1 MAESQQP
8 SNGPMAPSN
17 PPPTASTEATSTSN
31 SQPASDA
38 PANGDRSDR
47 NDRKKNWDDRRG
59 QRGRD
64 RGRGGRGRGGR
75 GGRDGA
81 RGDNASGSKRR
92 PDNYAK
98 RRFDPAITTGED
110 GEPKQTNMSI
120 PFSAEEI
127 AAEDRRPKRKV
138 AVLIGYAG
146 TGYKGM
152 QMNHHEKTIEGD
164 LFAAFVAAGAIA
176 KRNADDPKKS
186 SFIRCA
192 RTDKGV
198 HAAGNVISLKLTI
211 EDPNIV
217 TKINEKLPEQIRIW
231 GIQRTNNQFN
241 CYQAC
246 DSRWYEYLL
255 PSYSLLPPHP
265 QSYLGKKIVSSA
277 NEKGVSEERFKPWED
292 IKEFWDDVEKND
304 IQPIL
309 AKLDDKTREEVIR
322 SMHSYTGEAEPED
335 EGKDPLPTKRKA
347 EEEAGP
353 DVSSKKTKAE
363 ETNVDE
369 SVEKLN
375 ADSTTAALAE
385 AEVKEQDAAETKQ
398 EDSTAVPDQMDL
410 DEKPTDAPT
419 ENADGTATAKPKYQ
433 PTAAEIALREIKTAY
448 VAAKRRYRVTPA
460 RIQQL
465 QAALDQYQ
473 GTNNFHNYTIKKP
486 FKDPSAK
493 RHIRSFEVNPNPIQI
508 RDTEWLS
515 LKVHGQS
522 FMMHQIRKM
531 VAMAVLCVR
540 CAVPTSIMRESY
552 GPTRISIPKA
562 PGLGLLLERPVFES
576 YSKKAEGTYDRE
588 PLNFTKFEK
597 EIGEFKQTQIYNR
610 IYETEEKENSF
621 HIFFHQ
627 LDNFETDSFLWV
639 TAHGIEA
646 AFEPKERYDPKLAR
660 AMPKALQEAE
670 EGDEDPEN
678 GEG

>member
-1 MAESQQP
+1 MLKPTVTGPAGLIASGKTGEAREAGERVGAGEEEGKAGEAAGMVP
-8 SNGPMAPSN
+8 SIAIATAQGQSASSPPSSPPAFPTLASPHLCDLPDQGSRTTDTSLRGENKPNG
-17 PPPTASTEATSTSN
+17 
-31 SQPASDA
+31 
-38 PANGDRSDR
+38 
-47 NDRKKNWDDRRG
+47 RRG
-59 QRGRD
+59 GQEV
-64 RGRGGRGRGGR
+64 
-75 GGRDGA
+75 
-81 RGDNASGSKRR
+81 K
-92 PDNYAK
+92 PQ
-98 RRFDPAITTGED
+98 RRFDPALTTGDD

-211 EDPNIV
+211 EDPDIV
-217 TKINEKLPEQIRIW
+217 SKINEKLPEQIRIW
-231 GIQRTNNQFN
+231 GIQRTNNAFN

-265 QSYLGKKIVSSA
+265 QSYLGKKIISA
-277 NEKGVSEERFKPWED
+277 ASEKGVSEERFKPWDD
-292 IKEFWDDVEKND
+292 IKDFWEDVEKND

-309 AKLDDKTREEVIR
+309 AKLDEKTREEVIR
-322 SMHSYTGEAEPED
+322 SMHLSTEEAQPED
-335 EGKDPLPTKRKA
+335 EDKEPSSNKRKA

-353 DVSSKKTKAE
+353 DATPKKAKTEQDNVEESAE
-363 ETNVDE
+363 QAEGQN
-369 SVEKLN
+369 
-375 ADSTTAALAE
+375 TTAAP
-385 AEVKEQDAAETKQ
+385 DAQVGEGQAGETKQ
-398 EDSTAVPDQMDL
+398 EEDPAAVTDPMDV
-410 DEKPTDAPT
+410 DENPNDAST
-419 ENADGTATAKPKYQ
+419 ENADGTPAAKPKYQ
-433 PTAAEIALREIKTAY
+433 PTPAELALREIKTAY

-465 QAALDQYQ
+465 QAALDQYR

-508 RDTEWLS
+508 GDTEWLS

-540 CAVPTSIMRESY
+540 CAVPVSIIKDSY
-552 GPTRISIPKA
+552 GPTRISVPKA

-576 YSKKAEGTYDRE
+576 YSRKAEGSYDRE
-588 PLNFTKFEK
+588 PLNFTKFDQ
-597 EIGEFKQTQIYNR
+597 EINEFKQKQIYNR
-610 IYETEEKENSF
+610 IYDTEEKENS
-621 HIFFHQ
+621 
-627 LDNFETDSFLWV
+627 
-639 TAHGIEA
+639 
-646 AFEPKERYDPKLAR
+646 
-660 AMPKALQEAE
+660 
-670 EGDEDPEN
+670 
-678 GEG
+678 

>member
-1 MAESQQP
+1 MRQPTVTVPIATRIGTTGASRRTGEGVAAVGEDVAGEEVAVVPMVAIAMAQGQSASCSP
-8 SNGPMAPSN
+8 SPLLSSPSLTCRRIFAL
-17 PPPTASTEATSTSN
+17 PQAADPIPRGEHALK
-31 SQPASDA
+31 
-38 PANGDRSDR
+38 SDR
-47 NDRKKNWDDRRG
+47 PEKT
-59 QRGRD
+59 QRQ
-64 RGRGGRGRGGR
+64 
-75 GGRDGA
+75 
-81 RGDNASGSKRR
+81 
-92 PDNYAK
+92 
-98 RRFDPAITTGED
+98 RRFASNLTTGED
-110 GEPKQTNMSI
+110 GEPIQTNMSI

-211 EDPNIV
+211 EDPDIV
-217 TKINEKLPEQIRIW
+217 AKINEKLPEQIRIW
-231 GIQRTNNQFN
+231 GIQRTNNAFN

-265 QSYLGKKIVSSA
+265 ESYLGKKIISA
-277 NEKGVSEERFKPWED
+277 ASEKGVAEEHFKPWDD
-292 IKEFWDDVEKND
+292 IKEFWADVEKND

-322 SMHSYTGEAEPED
+322 TMHNATEEPQPEAEDKEASS
-335 EGKDPLPTKRKA
+335 TKRKA
-347 EEEAGP
+347 DDEAESDAP
-353 DVSSKKTKAE
+353 AKKTKTEQDKSGQE
-363 ETNVDE
+363 EN
-369 SVEKLN
+369 N
-375 ADSTTAALAE
+375 TTALGNSE
-385 AEVKEQDAAETKQ
+385 AVDGQAPETKQ
-398 EDSTAVPDQMDL
+398 EDQPTADPDQMDV
-410 DEKPTDAPT
+410 DSKPTDAST
-419 ENADGTATAKPKYQ
+419 EKADSTPTAKPKYQ
-433 PTAAEIALREIKTAY
+433 PTPVEIALREIKTAY

-465 QAALDQYQ
+465 QAALDQYR

-508 RDTEWLS
+508 GDTEWLS

-540 CAVPTSIMRESY
+540 CATPISTIKEAY

-576 YSKKAEGTYDRE
+576 YSKKAESAFDRE

-597 EIGEFKQTQIYNR
+597 EIDEFKQKQIYNR
-610 IYETEEKENSF
+610 IYDTEEKENS
-621 HIFFHQ
+621 
-627 LDNFETDSFLWV
+627 
-639 TAHGIEA
+639 
-646 AFEPKERYDPKLAR
+646 
-660 AMPKALQEAE
+660 
-670 EGDEDPEN
+670 
-678 GEG
+678 

>member
-1 MAESQQP
+1 MSSRAKPLRLVRTLLQRQP
-8 SNGPMAPSN
+8 MV
-17 PPPTASTEATSTSN
+17 TAQTSTIARRIGTTGATRRAGEGAVGAEEAGEDEAGGRAVVVPIIAAAMAQGRSAFCPPRPVL
-31 SQPASDA
+31 SLPPLISRHTRDVPTEDPQPADPTPRGEHA
-38 PANGDRSDR
+38 LKSDR
-47 NDRKKNWDDRRG
+47 G
-59 QRGRD
+59 E
-64 RGRGGRGRGGR
+64 
-75 GGRDGA
+75 A
-81 RGDNASGSKRR
+81 KRQ
-92 PDNYAK
+92 
-98 RRFDPAITTGED
+98 RRFDPALTTGAD

-211 EDPNIV
+211 EDPDIV
-217 TKINEKLPEQIRIW
+217 AKINEKLPEQIRIW
-231 GIQRTNNQFN
+231 GIQRTNNAFN

-265 QSYLGKKIVSSA
+265 QSYLGKKITYAA
-277 NEKGVSEERFKPWED
+277 NEKGVSEDHFKAWDDIKDFWED
-292 IKEFWDDVEKND
+292 VERNE

-309 AKLDDKTREEVIR
+309 AKLDEKTREEVIR
-322 SMHSYTGEAEPED
+322 SIHADDHPNVSHEAQPGEED
-335 EGKDPLPTKRKA
+335 KDLSSTKRKA
-347 EEEAGP
+347 EEEEASNVP
-353 DVSSKKTKAE
+353 SKKTKTGEDSTTATPGAAE
-363 ETNVDE
+363 PDAKQAEGAATDPDQIDIDGNPTDATTE
-369 SVEKLN
+369 N
-375 ADSTTAALAE
+375 ADST
-385 AEVKEQDAAETKQ
+385 
-398 EDSTAVPDQMDL
+398 P
-410 DEKPTDAPT
+410 
-419 ENADGTATAKPKYQ
+419 TAKPKYQ
-433 PTAAEIALREIKTAY
+433 PTPAEIALREIKTAY
-448 VAAKRRYRVTPA
+448 VAAKRKYRITPA

-465 QAALDQYQ
+465 QAALDQYK

-493 RHIRSFEVNPNPIQI
+493 RHIRSFDVNPSPIQI
-508 RDTEWLS
+508 GDTEWLS

-540 CAVPTSIMRESY
+540 CASPVSIIKESY

-562 PGLGLLLERPVFES
+562 PGLGLLLERPVFET
-576 YSKKAEGTYDRE
+576 YSKKAESAFDRE

-597 EIGEFKQTQIYNR
+597 EINEFKQKEIYNR
-610 IYETEEKENSF
+610 IYDTEEKENS
-621 HIFFHQ
+621 
-627 LDNFETDSFLWV
+627 
-639 TAHGIEA
+639 
-646 AFEPKERYDPKLAR
+646 
-660 AMPKALQEAE
+660 
-670 EGDEDPEN
+670 
-678 GEG
+678 

>member
-1 MAESQQP
+1 MRHRAFTTQRTWQNLKSLAMPRWRLRILPLLQKREPHQILADKSHPTHQPTVMGPTSLIATGIGRTGAAREAGEMVVEDEEGEEAAVVPGIAIAMAQGQSASSHP
-8 SNGPMAPSN
+8 SPLLSFPPMASSHHCGLPMEDN
-17 PPPTASTEATSTSN
+17 WATDPN
-31 SQPASDA
+31 LRGERP
-38 PANGDRSDR
+38 
-47 NDRKKNWDDRRG
+47 KNIRRADKEVKP
-59 QRGRD
+59 Q
-64 RGRGGRGRGGR
+64 
-75 GGRDGA
+75 
-81 RGDNASGSKRR
+81 
-92 PDNYAK
+92 
-98 RRFDPAITTGED
+98 RRFDPALTTGDD
-110 GEPKQTNMSI
+110 GAPKQTNMSI

-211 EDPNIV
+211 EDPDIV
-217 TKINEKLPEQIRIW
+217 TKINEKLPDQIRIW
-231 GIQRTNNQFN
+231 GIQRTNNAFN

-265 QSYLGKKIVSSA
+265 QSYLGKKIISA
-277 NEKGVSEERFKPWED
+277 ADEKGVSEERFKPWD
-292 IKEFWDDVEKND
+292 DVKDFWDEVEKND

-309 AKLDDKTREEVIR
+309 ARLDDKTREEVIR
-322 SMHSYTGEAEPED
+322 SMHSDDARLED
-335 EGKDPLPTKRKA
+335 EDNEPSSTKRKA
-347 EEEAGP
+347 DEEAGP
-353 DVSSKKTKAE
+353 DVPSKKAKTEQDSLEGTAEQLEGQNTTVASGEGQVEEGQAE
-363 ETNVDE
+363 E
-369 SVEKLN
+369 
-375 ADSTTAALAE
+375 A
-385 AEVKEQDAAETKQ
+385 KQ
-398 EDSTAVPDQMDL
+398 EGSFAVEADQMDV

-419 ENADGTATAKPKYQ
+419 DNTDGTPVVKPKYQ
-433 PTAAEIALREIKTAY
+433 PTPAQLALRAIKTAL

-465 QAALDQYQ
+465 QAALDQYR

-508 RDTEWLS
+508 GDTEWLS

-540 CAVPTSIMRESY
+540 CAVPVSIIKDSY

-576 YSKKAEGTYDRE
+576 YSKKAEGSFDKE

-597 EIGEFKQTQIYNR
+597 EIDEFKQKQIYNR
-610 IYETEEKENSF
+610 IYDTEEKENS
-621 HIFFHQ
+621 
-627 LDNFETDSFLWV
+627 
-639 TAHGIEA
+639 
-646 AFEPKERYDPKLAR
+646 
-660 AMPKALQEAE
+660 
-670 EGDEDPEN
+670 
-678 GEG
+678 

>member
-1 MAESQQP
+1 MHQPTVTAPTGLIARRIGTTGAARGAGERVEGAEGVGEAAVVPTIAIAMAPGQSASSLPSFLLPFAPQP
-8 SNGPMAPSN
+8 SLRPCDMSTEWPPMADSN
-17 PPPTASTEATSTSN
+17 LRGEHTRNSN
-31 SQPASDA
+31 
-38 PANGDRSDR
+38 
-47 NDRKKNWDDRRG
+47 
-59 QRGRD
+59 
-64 RGRGGRGRGGR
+64 
-75 GGRDGA
+75 
-81 RGDNASGSKRR
+81 RR
-92 PDNYAK
+92 PLQDAK
-98 RRFDPAITTGED
+98 PQRRFDPALTTGED

-211 EDPNIV
+211 EDPDIV
-217 TKINEKLPEQIRIW
+217 SKINEKLPEQIRIW
-231 GIQRTNNQFN
+231 GIQRTNNAFN

-265 QSYLGKKIVSSA
+265 QSYLGKKVISA
-277 NEKGVSEERFKPWED
+277 ASEKGVSEERFKPWDD
-292 IKEFWDDVEKND
+292 IKDFWEDVEKND

-309 AKLDDKTREEVIR
+309 AKLDDQTREEVIR
-322 SMHSYTGEAEPED
+322 SMHVSTSPEQPED
-335 EGKDPLPTKRKA
+335 GDKDQSSTKRKA

-353 DVSSKKTKAE
+353 DGPSKKAKSEQGNAGGSAE
-363 ETNVDE
+363 NL
-369 SVEKLN
+369 EK
-375 ADSTTAALAE
+375 DTANDASGE
-385 AEVKEQDAAETKQ
+385 AGVTEGQAAETKQ
-398 EDSTAVPDQMDL
+398 DEDPAAKADQMDI
-410 DEKPTDAPT
+410 DEKPTDAPA
-419 ENADGTATAKPKYQ
+419 ENADGADGTPDAKPKYQ
-433 PTAAEIALREIKTAY
+433 PTPAELALREIKTAY

-465 QAALDQYQ
+465 QAALDQYR

-508 RDTEWLS
+508 GDTEWLS

-540 CAVPTSIMRESY
+540 CAAPVSIIKESY

-576 YSKKAEGTYDRE
+576 YSRKAEGAYDRE
-588 PLNFTKFEK
+588 PLTFDKYEK
-597 EIGEFKQTQIYNR
+597 EINEFKQKQIYNR
-610 IYETEEKENSF
+610 IYDTEEKENS
-621 HIFFHQ
+621 
-627 LDNFETDSFLWV
+627 
-639 TAHGIEA
+639 
-646 AFEPKERYDPKLAR
+646 
-660 AMPKALQEAE
+660 
-670 EGDEDPEN
+670 
-678 GEG
+678 

>member
-1 MAESQQP
+1 MAVAVEEEGEAGEEAVVVPTIAIAMAQGQSASSP
-8 SNGPMAPSN
+8 SSSSLPSLPLSASRHPCDLPIEISWATDPNLRGENAPRSN
-17 PPPTASTEATSTSN
+17 
-31 SQPASDA
+31 
-38 PANGDRSDR
+38 
-47 NDRKKNWDDRRG
+47 
-59 QRGRD
+59 
-64 RGRGGRGRGGR
+64 
-75 GGRDGA
+75 
-81 RGDNASGSKRR
+81 RR
-92 PDNYAK
+92 PAQEAK
-98 RRFDPAITTGED
+98 PQRRFDPALTTGED
-110 GEPKQTNMSI
+110 GAPKQTNMSI

-211 EDPNIV
+211 EDPDIV
-217 TKINEKLPEQIRIW
+217 SKINEKLPDQIRIW
-231 GIQRTNNQFN
+231 GIQRTNNAFN

-265 QSYLGKKIVSSA
+265 QSYLGKKIINSA
-277 NEKGVSEERFKPWED
+277 SEKGVSEERFKPWDD
-292 IKEFWDDVEKND
+292 IKEFWDDVEKNH

-309 AKLDDKTREEVIR
+309 AKLDENTREEVIR
-322 SMHSYTGEAEPED
+322 SMHLSTDEAQPEEED
-335 EGKDPLPTKRKA
+335 KEQSSTKRKA
-347 EEEAGP
+347 EEDAAP
-353 DVSSKKTKAE
+353 DAPSKKTKTEQDHAAGSAEQLVGEAATVVTGEAEVTEEQAE
-363 ETNVDE
+363 ETKKEEDPAAT
-369 SVEKLN
+369 
-375 ADSTTAALAE
+375 AD
-385 AEVKEQDAAETKQ
+385 
-398 EDSTAVPDQMDL
+398 PMDV
-410 DEKPTDAPT
+410 DEKPTDASA
-419 ENADGTATAKPKYQ
+419 ENADGTPVAKPKYQ
-433 PTAAEIALREIKTAY
+433 PTPAELALREIKTAY
-448 VAAKRRYRVTPA
+448 VAAKRRYRVTPG

-465 QAALDQYQ
+465 QAALDQYR

-508 RDTEWLS
+508 GDTEWLS

-540 CAVPTSIMRESY
+540 CAVPVSIIKESY

-576 YSKKAEGTYDRE
+576 YSKKAEGSYDRE
-588 PLNFTKFEK
+588 PLNFTKFDK
-597 EIGEFKQTQIYNR
+597 EINEFKQKQIYNR
-610 IYETEEKENSF
+610 IYDTEEKENS
-621 HIFFHQ
+621 
-627 LDNFETDSFLWV
+627 
-639 TAHGIEA
+639 
-646 AFEPKERYDPKLAR
+646 
-660 AMPKALQEAE
+660 
-670 EGDEDPEN
+670 
-678 GEG
+678 

>member
-1 MAESQQP
+1 MAVGEDEAGEGAAVVPMIAIAAQGQSASSPPSPLVSFPPLVPQHSCDLPAEGSQATDPQP
-8 SNGPMAPSN
+8 RGEHALKNHRN
-17 PPPTASTEATSTSN
+17 PE
-31 SQPASDA
+31 
-38 PANGDRSDR
+38 
-47 NDRKKNWDDRRG
+47 
-59 QRGRD
+59 
-64 RGRGGRGRGGR
+64 
-75 GGRDGA
+75 
-81 RGDNASGSKRR
+81 KRQ
-92 PDNYAK
+92 
-98 RRFDPAITTGED
+98 RRFDPALTTGDD
-110 GEPKQTNMSI
+110 GQPKQTNMSI

-127 AAEDRRPKRKV
+127 AAEDRLPKRKV

-211 EDPNIV
+211 EDPDIV
-217 TKINEKLPEQIRIW
+217 AKINEKLPEQIRIW
-231 GIQRTNNQFN
+231 GIQRTNNAFN

-265 QSYLGKKIVSSA
+265 ESYLGKKIISA
-277 NEKGVSEERFKPWED
+277 ASEKGVSEEHFKPWDD
-292 IKEFWDDVEKND
+292 IKDFWEDVEKNH

-322 SMHSYTGEAEPED
+322 SIHTSTEEAQPEEED
-335 EGKDPLPTKRKA
+335 KDPSSTKRKA
-347 EEEAGP
+347 EEEAGA
-353 DVSSKKTKAE
+353 DVPAKKTKAE
-363 ETNVDE
+363 QNKSDE
-369 SVEKLN
+369 INGQLEGEN
-375 ADSTTAALAE
+375 TTAASGE
-385 AEVKEQDAAETKQ
+385 AEVAERQAAEAKQ
-398 EDSTAVPDQMDL
+398 EEGPATNPDQMDV
-410 DEKPTDAPT
+410 DEKPTAAPT
-419 ENADGTATAKPKYQ
+419 ETADCTPIEKPKYQ
-433 PTAAEIALREIKTAY
+433 PTPAQIALREIKTAY
-448 VAAKRRYRVTPA
+448 VAAKRRYRVTPE

-465 QAALDQYQ
+465 QAALDQYR

-508 RDTEWLS
+508 GDTEWLS

-540 CAVPTSIMRESY
+540 CAAPVSIIKESY

-576 YSKKAEGTYDRE
+576 YSKKAQSSFDRE
-588 PLNFTKFEK
+588 PLEFTKFEK
-597 EIGEFKQTQIYNR
+597 EIDEFKQKQIYNR
-610 IYETEEKENSF
+610 IYDTEEKENS
-621 HIFFHQ
+621 
-627 LDNFETDSFLWV
+627 
-639 TAHGIEA
+639 
-646 AFEPKERYDPKLAR
+646 
-660 AMPKALQEAE
+660 
-670 EGDEDPEN
+670 
-678 GEG
+678 

>member
-1 MAESQQP
+1 MP
-8 SNGPMAPSN
+8 
-17 PPPTASTEATSTSN
+17 TEASHSQATDSN
-31 SQPASDA
+31 IRGEHALKS
-38 PANGDRSDR
+38 DRSE
-47 NDRKKNWDDRRG
+47 
-59 QRGRD
+59 
-64 RGRGGRGRGGR
+64 
-75 GGRDGA
+75 A
-81 RGDNASGSKRR
+81 KRQ
-92 PDNYAK
+92 
-98 RRFDPAITTGED
+98 RRFDPALTTGDD

-211 EDPNIV
+211 EDPDIV
-217 TKINEKLPEQIRIW
+217 AKINEKLPEQIRIW
-231 GIQRTNNQFN
+231 GIQRTNNAFN

-265 QSYLGKKIVSSA
+265 QSYLGKKIISA
-277 NEKGVSEERFKPWED
+277 ASEKGVSEEHFKPWDD
-292 IKEFWDDVEKND
+292 IKDFWEDVEKND

-322 SMHSYTGEAEPED
+322 SMHADDHANASDEAQPEKED
-335 EGKDPLPTKRKA
+335 KDSSSTKRKA
-347 EEEAGP
+347 EEEANP
-353 DVSSKKTKAE
+353 DVSSKKTKTE
-363 ETNVDE
+363 EDNPAKSNRRLEGD
-369 SVEKLN
+369 N
-375 ADSTTAALAE
+375 TTAESEEAE
-385 AEVKEQDAAETKQ
+385 AVGGHAAETKQ
-398 EDSTAVPDQMDL
+398 EEDPATKPDRMDI
-410 DEKPTDAPT
+410 DEKPTDVLT
-419 ENADGTATAKPKYQ
+419 ENADGTPIAKPKYQ
-433 PTAAEIALREIKTAY
+433 PTPAEIALREIKTAY
-448 VAAKRRYRVTPA
+448 VAAKRRYRVTLA
-460 RIQQL
+460 RVQQL
-465 QAALDQYQ
+465 QAALDQYK

-508 RDTEWLS
+508 GDTEWLS

-540 CAVPTSIMRESY
+540 CAAPVSIIKESY

-576 YSKKAEGTYDRE
+576 YSKKAESAFDRE
-588 PLNFTKFEK
+588 PLNFTKFDK
-597 EIGEFKQTQIYNR
+597 EIDEFKQKQIYNR
-610 IYETEEKENSF
+610 IYDTEEKENS
-621 HIFFHQ
+621 
-627 LDNFETDSFLWV
+627 
-639 TAHGIEA
+639 
-646 AFEPKERYDPKLAR
+646 
-660 AMPKALQEAE
+660 
-670 EGDEDPEN
+670 
-678 GEG
+678 

>member
-1 MAESQQP
+1 MSIEWP
-8 SNGPMAPSN
+8 PMADPNLRGEHTRNSN
-17 PPPTASTEATSTSN
+17 
-31 SQPASDA
+31 
-38 PANGDRSDR
+38 
-47 NDRKKNWDDRRG
+47 
-59 QRGRD
+59 
-64 RGRGGRGRGGR
+64 
-75 GGRDGA
+75 
-81 RGDNASGSKRR
+81 RR
-92 PDNYAK
+92 PLQDAK
-98 RRFDPAITTGED
+98 PQRRFDPALTTGED

-211 EDPNIV
+211 EDPDIV
-217 TKINEKLPEQIRIW
+217 SKINEKLPEQIRIW
-231 GIQRTNNQFN
+231 GIQRTNNAFN

-265 QSYLGKKIVSSA
+265 QSYLGKKVISA
-277 NEKGVSEERFKPWED
+277 ASEKGVSEERFKPWDD
-292 IKEFWDDVEKND
+292 IKDFWEDVEKND

-309 AKLDDKTREEVIR
+309 AKLDDQTREEVIR
-322 SMHSYTGEAEPED
+322 SMHVSTSPEQAEDGDKEQSS
-335 EGKDPLPTKRKA
+335 TKRKA

-353 DVSSKKTKAE
+353 DGPSKKAKSELDSAKGSAE
-363 ETNVDE
+363 QLEKETT
-369 SVEKLN
+369 N
-375 ADSTTAALAE
+375 AAPGQ
-385 AEVKEQDAAETKQ
+385 AEVTEGQGAETKQ
-398 EDSTAVPDQMDL
+398 DEDPATKADQMDI
-410 DEKPTDAPT
+410 DEKPTDTPT
-419 ENADGTATAKPKYQ
+419 ENADGADSTSDAKPKYQ
-433 PTAAEIALREIKTAY
+433 PTPAELALREIKTAY

-465 QAALDQYQ
+465 QAALDQYR

-508 RDTEWLS
+508 GDTEWLS

-540 CAVPTSIMRESY
+540 CAAPVSIIKESY

-576 YSKKAEGTYDRE
+576 YSRKAEGAYDRE
-588 PLNFTKFEK
+588 PLTFTKYEK
-597 EIGEFKQTQIYNR
+597 EINEFKQKQIYNR
-610 IYETEEKENSF
+610 IYDTEEKENS
-621 HIFFHQ
+621 
-627 LDNFETDSFLWV
+627 
-639 TAHGIEA
+639 
-646 AFEPKERYDPKLAR
+646 
-660 AMPKALQEAE
+660 
-670 EGDEDPEN
+670 
-678 GEG
+678 

>member
-1 MAESQQP
+1 MRQPTATGPTSLIARRIGTIGAAREGGIRDVAVEGGEVDEEAAVVPAIAIAMAQSQLA
-8 SNGPMAPSN
+8 SS
-17 PPPTASTEATSTSN
+17 PPPSRVSFPPLASRRLCDLPIEDFLATDPNLRGEHVPRSN
-31 SQPASDA
+31 RR
-38 PANGDRSDR
+38 PANE
-47 NDRKKNWDDRRG
+47 
-59 QRGRD
+59 
-64 RGRGGRGRGGR
+64 
-75 GGRDGA
+75 
-81 RGDNASGSKRR
+81 
-92 PDNYAK
+92 AK
-98 RRFDPAITTGED
+98 PQRRFDPALTTGDD

-211 EDPNIV
+211 EDPDIV
-217 TKINEKLPEQIRIW
+217 SKINEKLPEQIRIW
-231 GIQRTNNQFN
+231 GIQRTNNAFN

-265 QSYLGKKIVSSA
+265 QSYLGKKIISA
-277 NEKGVSEERFKPWED
+277 ASEKGVSEERFKPWDD
-292 IKEFWDDVEKND
+292 IKDFWDDVEKNH

-322 SMHSYTGEAEPED
+322 SMHLITDEAQPED
-335 EGKDPLPTKRKA
+335 EDKEQSSTKRKA

-353 DVSSKKTKAE
+353 DVPSKKTKPE
-363 ETNVDE
+363 QDNVEGSAQHLD
-369 SVEKLN
+369 VE
-375 ADSTTAALAE
+375 TTAAAPGE
-385 AEVKEQDAAETKQ
+385 AEVVEGQAEETKQ
-398 EDSTAVPDQMDL
+398 EDGPAAKADLMDV
-410 DEKPTDAPT
+410 DEKPTDAPA
-419 ENADGTATAKPKYQ
+419 EAADGTPAEKPKYQ
-433 PTAAEIALREIKTAY
+433 PTPAELALREIKTAY

-465 QAALDQYQ
+465 QAALDQYR

-508 RDTEWLS
+508 GDTEWLS

-540 CAVPTSIMRESY
+540 CAVPVSIIKESY
-552 GPTRISIPKA
+552 GPTRISVPKA

-576 YSKKAEGTYDRE
+576 YSRKAEGSYDRE

-597 EIGEFKQTQIYNR
+597 EINKFKQKQIYNR
-610 IYETEEKENSF
+610 IYDTEEKENS
-621 HIFFHQ
+621 
-627 LDNFETDSFLWV
+627 
-639 TAHGIEA
+639 
-646 AFEPKERYDPKLAR
+646 
-660 AMPKALQEAE
+660 
-670 EGDEDPEN
+670 
-678 GEG
+678 

>member
-1 MAESQQP
+1 MVAIAMAQGQSASCPLSRLLSLLPSLTSRHTCDLPAEDSQ
-8 SNGPMAPSN
+8 
-17 PPPTASTEATSTSN
+17 ATDPDPRGEHALKS
-31 SQPASDA
+31 
-38 PANGDRSDR
+38 DRSE
-47 NDRKKNWDDRRG
+47 
-59 QRGRD
+59 
-64 RGRGGRGRGGR
+64 
-75 GGRDGA
+75 A
-81 RGDNASGSKRR
+81 KRQ
-92 PDNYAK
+92 
-98 RRFDPAITTGED
+98 RRFDPALTTGDD

-127 AAEDRRPKRKV
+127 AAEDRLPKRKV

-211 EDPNIV
+211 EDPDIV
-217 TKINEKLPEQIRIW
+217 SKINEKLPEQIRIW
-231 GIQRTNNQFN
+231 GIQRTNNAFN

-265 QSYLGKKIVSSA
+265 QSYLGKKIISA
-277 NEKGVSEERFKPWED
+277 ASEKGVSEEHFKPWDD
-292 IKEFWDDVEKND
+292 IKDFWEEVEKND

-309 AKLDDKTREEVIR
+309 AKLDEKTREEVIR
-322 SMHSYTGEAEPED
+322 SIHADDHPSSSDEPQAGEED
-335 EGKDPLPTKRKA
+335 KDPSSTKRKA
-347 EEEAGP
+347 EEEADP
-353 DVSSKKTKAE
+353 DVASKKTKTEEDNSAE
-363 ETNVDE
+363 SNGQ
-369 SVEKLN
+369 VEGDN
-375 ADSTTAALAE
+375 TTAAPGAAE
-385 AEVKEQDAAETKQ
+385 AVGGQAAEPKQ
-398 EDSTAVPDQMDL
+398 VEEPATNPDQMDV

-419 ENADGTATAKPKYQ
+419 EKTDGTTPTAKPKYQ

-460 RIQQL
+460 RMQQL
-465 QAALDQYQ
+465 QAALDQYR

-493 RHIRSFEVNPNPIQI
+493 RHIRSFEVNPTPIQI
-508 RDTEWLS
+508 GDTEWLS

-540 CAVPTSIMRESY
+540 CAAPVSIIKESY

-562 PGLGLLLERPVFES
+562 PGLGLLLERPIFES
-576 YSKKAEGTYDRE
+576 YSKKAESAFDRE

-597 EIGEFKQTQIYNR
+597 EIDAFKQEQIYNR
-610 IYETEEKENSF
+610 IYDTEEKENS
-621 HIFFHQ
+621 
-627 LDNFETDSFLWV
+627 
-639 TAHGIEA
+639 
-646 AFEPKERYDPKLAR
+646 
-660 AMPKALQEAE
+660 
-670 EGDEDPEN
+670 
-678 GEG
+678 

>member
-1 MAESQQP
+1 MAVAVEGGEADEEAVVVPTIANAMAQGQSASSPSPSLLFFPPLVSRRLCDLPIEDSQATDP
-8 SNGPMAPSN
+8 NLRGEHAPK
-17 PPPTASTEATSTSN
+17 A
-31 SQPASDA
+31 
-38 PANGDRSDR
+38 DRP
-47 NDRKKNWDDRRG
+47 
-59 QRGRD
+59 
-64 RGRGGRGRGGR
+64 GGR
-75 GGRDGA
+75 
-81 RGDNASGSKRR
+81 
-92 PDNYAK
+92 K

-211 EDPNIV
+211 EDPDIV
-217 TKINEKLPEQIRIW
+217 AKINEKLPEQIRIW
-231 GIQRTNNQFN
+231 GIQRTNNAFN

-255 PSYSLLPPHP
+255 PSYSLLPPHS
-265 QSYLGKKIVSSA
+265 QSYLGKKIISA
-277 NEKGVSEERFKPWED
+277 ADEKGVSEERFKPWDD
-292 IKEFWDDVEKND
+292 IKDFWEDVEKND

-322 SMHSYTGEAEPED
+322 SMHLTGEAQPED
-335 EGKDPLPTKRKA
+335 EDRETSSTKRKA
-347 EEEAGP
+347 EEESGP
-353 DVSSKKTKAE
+353 DAKKAKTEQENVQESAEQLEGDGTKAAPGDAEAIPGQVE
-363 ETNVDE
+363 ETKPDE
-369 SVEKLN
+369 
-375 ADSTTAALAE
+375 DPAAKA
-385 AEVKEQDAAETKQ
+385 
-398 EDSTAVPDQMDL
+398 DQMDV
-410 DEKPTDAPT
+410 DGKPTDAPA
-419 ENADGTATAKPKYQ
+419 ENADGTPAEKPKYQ
-433 PTAAEIALREIKTAY
+433 PTPAEIALREIKTAY

-465 QAALDQYQ
+465 QAALDQYR

-508 RDTEWLS
+508 GDTEWLS

-540 CAVPTSIMRESY
+540 CAVPVSIIKESY

-576 YSKKAEGTYDRE
+576 YSKKAEGSYDRE
-588 PLNFTKFEK
+588 PLNFIKFEK
-597 EIGEFKQTQIYNR
+597 EIDEFKQKQIYNR
-610 IYETEEKENSF
+610 IYDTEEKENS
-621 HIFFHQ
+621 
-627 LDNFETDSFLWV
+627 
-639 TAHGIEA
+639 
-646 AFEPKERYDPKLAR
+646 
-660 AMPKALQEAE
+660 
-670 EGDEDPEN
+670 
-678 GEG
+678 

>member
-1 MAESQQP
+1 MAVAVEEEGEAVEEAVVVPTIAIAMAQGQSASSASSSPP
-8 SNGPMAPSN
+8 SLPPFASRHLCDLPIEISWTTDPNLRGENAPRSN
-17 PPPTASTEATSTSN
+17 RR
-31 SQPASDA
+31 PASE
-38 PANGDRSDR
+38 
-47 NDRKKNWDDRRG
+47 
-59 QRGRD
+59 
-64 RGRGGRGRGGR
+64 
-75 GGRDGA
+75 
-81 RGDNASGSKRR
+81 
-92 PDNYAK
+92 AK
-98 RRFDPAITTGED
+98 PQRRFDPALTTGED
-110 GEPKQTNMSI
+110 GAPKQTNMSI

-211 EDPNIV
+211 EDPDIV
-217 TKINEKLPEQIRIW
+217 SKINEKLPDQIRIW
-231 GIQRTNNQFN
+231 GIQRTNNAFN

-265 QSYLGKKIVSSA
+265 QSYLGKKIISSA
-277 NEKGVSEERFKPWED
+277 SEKGVSEERFKPWDD
-292 IKEFWDDVEKND
+292 IKDFWDDVEKND

-309 AKLDDKTREEVIR
+309 AKLDDNTREEVIR
-322 SMHSYTGEAEPED
+322 SMHLSTDEAQPED
-335 EGKDPLPTKRKA
+335 EDKEPLSTKRKA
-347 EEEAGP
+347 EDEA
-353 DVSSKKTKAE
+353 DTDATSKKAKTEQDHAAGSAE
-363 ETNVDE
+363 ELVGE
-369 SVEKLN
+369 
-375 ADSTTAALAE
+375 AAAVATGE
-385 AEVKEQDAAETKQ
+385 AEVAEGQAEGTKQ
-398 EDSTAVPDQMDL
+398 DEDPAAIVDPMDV
-410 DEKPTDAPT
+410 DEKPTDAST
-419 ENADGTATAKPKYQ
+419 ENADGTPVAKPKYQ
-433 PTAAEIALREIKTAY
+433 PTPAELALREIKTAY
-448 VAAKRRYRVTPA
+448 VAAKRRYRVTPG

-465 QAALDQYQ
+465 QAALDQYR

-493 RHIRSFEVNPNPIQI
+493 RHIRSFEINPNPIQI
-508 RDTEWLS
+508 GDTEWLS

-540 CAVPTSIMRESY
+540 CAVPVSIIKESY

-576 YSKKAEGTYDRE
+576 YSKKAEGSYDRE

-597 EIGEFKQTQIYNR
+597 EINEFKQKQIYNR
-610 IYETEEKENSF
+610 IYDTEEKENS
-621 HIFFHQ
+621 
-627 LDNFETDSFLWV
+627 
-639 TAHGIEA
+639 
-646 AFEPKERYDPKLAR
+646 
-660 AMPKALQEAE
+660 
-670 EGDEDPEN
+670 
-678 GEG
+678 

>member
-1 MAESQQP
+1 MAVGEDEAGEEVAVVPMVAIAMAQGQSASCPPSPVLSSSLSLTCRPICPLPAVESQ
-8 SNGPMAPSN
+8 
-17 PPPTASTEATSTSN
+17 ATDPISRGEH
-31 SQPASDA
+31 ALK
-38 PANGDRSDR
+38 SDR
-47 NDRKKNWDDRRG
+47 PEKT
-59 QRGRD
+59 QRQ
-64 RGRGGRGRGGR
+64 
-75 GGRDGA
+75 
-81 RGDNASGSKRR
+81 
-92 PDNYAK
+92 
-98 RRFDPAITTGED
+98 RRFASSLTTGED
-110 GEPKQTNMSI
+110 GEPIQTNMSI

-211 EDPNIV
+211 EDPEIV
-217 TKINEKLPEQIRIW
+217 AKINEKLPEQIRIW
-231 GIQRTNNQFN
+231 GIQRTNNAFN

-265 QSYLGKKIVSSA
+265 ESYLGKKIISA
-277 NEKGVSEERFKPWED
+277 ASEKGVAEEHFKPWDD
-292 IKEFWDDVEKND
+292 IKDFWADVEKND

-322 SMHSYTGEAEPED
+322 TMHSSTEEVQPQEEDKEPSS
-335 EGKDPLPTKRKA
+335 TKRKA
-347 EEEAGP
+347 DAEAESDAP
-353 DVSSKKTKAE
+353 VKKTRTEQDSAVESNGQPEGDNSTAAAAE
-363 ETNVDE
+363 AKQED
-369 SVEKLN
+369 
-375 ADSTTAALAE
+375 TTAA
-385 AEVKEQDAAETKQ
+385 D
-398 EDSTAVPDQMDL
+398 PDQMDV
-410 DEKPTDAPT
+410 DAKPAEAST
-419 ENADGTATAKPKYQ
+419 ENGDGTPAAKPKYQ
-433 PTAAEIALREIKTAY
+433 PTPVEIALREIKTAY

-465 QAALDQYQ
+465 QAALDQYR

-486 FKDPSAK
+486 FRDPSAK

-508 RDTEWLS
+508 GDTEWLS

-540 CAVPTSIMRESY
+540 CATPISIMRESY

-576 YSKKAEGTYDRE
+576 YSKKAESAFDRE

-597 EIGEFKQTQIYNR
+597 EIDEFKQKQIYNR
-610 IYETEEKENSF
+610 IYDTEEKENS
-621 HIFFHQ
+621 
-627 LDNFETDSFLWV
+627 
-639 TAHGIEA
+639 
-646 AFEPKERYDPKLAR
+646 
-660 AMPKALQEAE
+660 
-670 EGDEDPEN
+670 
-678 GEG
+678 

>member
-1 MAESQQP
+1 MAVAVEEGGEAGEEAVVVPTIAIAMAQGQSASSPPSSSLPSLPPFASCHTCDLATEESWATDP
-8 SNGPMAPSN
+8 NLRGENASRSNRR
-17 PPPTASTEATSTSN
+17 
-31 SQPASDA
+31 PASE
-38 PANGDRSDR
+38 
-47 NDRKKNWDDRRG
+47 
-59 QRGRD
+59 
-64 RGRGGRGRGGR
+64 
-75 GGRDGA
+75 
-81 RGDNASGSKRR
+81 
-92 PDNYAK
+92 AK
-98 RRFDPAITTGED
+98 PQRRFDPALTTGED
-110 GEPKQTNMSI
+110 GAPKQTNMSI

-211 EDPNIV
+211 EDPDIV
-217 TKINEKLPEQIRIW
+217 SKINEKLPDQIRIW
-231 GIQRTNNQFN
+231 GIQRTNNAFN

-265 QSYLGKKIVSSA
+265 QSYLGKKIISSA
-277 NEKGVSEERFKPWED
+277 SEKGVSEERFKPWDD
-292 IKEFWDDVEKND
+292 IKDFWEDVEKND

-309 AKLDDKTREEVIR
+309 AKLDDNTREEVIR
-322 SMHSYTGEAEPED
+322 SMHSSTDEAQPED
-335 EGKDPLPTKRKA
+335 EDKEPSSTKRKA
-347 EEEAGP
+347 EDEAAP
-353 DVSSKKTKAE
+353 DAPSKKSKTEQDNAARSAEQLVGEAATVTTGEAEVTEGQAE
-363 ETNVDE
+363 ETKQDE
-369 SVEKLN
+369 DPAAT
-375 ADSTTAALAE
+375 AD
-385 AEVKEQDAAETKQ
+385 
-398 EDSTAVPDQMDL
+398 PMDV

-419 ENADGTATAKPKYQ
+419 ENADGTPVAKPKYQ
-433 PTAAEIALREIKTAY
+433 PTPAELALREIKTAY
-448 VAAKRRYRVTPA
+448 VAAKRRYRVTPG

-465 QAALDQYQ
+465 QAALDQYR

-508 RDTEWLS
+508 GDTEWLS

-540 CAVPTSIMRESY
+540 CAVPVSIIKESY

-576 YSKKAEGTYDRE
+576 YSKKAEGSYDRE
-588 PLNFTKFEK
+588 PLNFTKFEM
-597 EIGEFKQTQIYNR
+597 EINEFKQKQIYNR
-610 IYETEEKENSF
+610 IYDTEEKENS
-621 HIFFHQ
+621 
-627 LDNFETDSFLWV
+627 
-639 TAHGIEA
+639 
-646 AFEPKERYDPKLAR
+646 
-660 AMPKALQEAE
+660 
-670 EGDEDPEN
+670 
-678 GEG
+678 

>member
-1 MAESQQP
+1 MAVGEGEAGEGVAVVPMIAIAAQGQSASSPPSPLLPIPPLASQHSCDLPAEGSQSTDPQP
-8 SNGPMAPSN
+8 RGENAHKNHRN
-17 PPPTASTEATSTSN
+17 PE
-31 SQPASDA
+31 
-38 PANGDRSDR
+38 
-47 NDRKKNWDDRRG
+47 
-59 QRGRD
+59 
-64 RGRGGRGRGGR
+64 
-75 GGRDGA
+75 
-81 RGDNASGSKRR
+81 KRQ
-92 PDNYAK
+92 
-98 RRFDPAITTGED
+98 RRFDPALTTGDD
-110 GEPKQTNMSI
+110 GQPKQTNMSI

-127 AAEDRRPKRKV
+127 AAEDRLPKRKV

-211 EDPNIV
+211 EDPDIV
-217 TKINEKLPEQIRIW
+217 AKINEKLPEQIRIW
-231 GIQRTNNQFN
+231 GIQRTNNAFN

-265 QSYLGKKIVSSA
+265 ESYLGKKIISA
-277 NEKGVSEERFKPWED
+277 ASEKGVSEEHFKPWDD
-292 IKEFWDDVEKND
+292 IKDFWEDVEKNH

-322 SMHSYTGEAEPED
+322 TMHTSTEEAQPEEED
-335 EGKDPLPTKRKA
+335 KDPSSTKRKA
-347 EEEAGP
+347 EEEADA
-353 DVSSKKTKAE
+353 DVPTKKTKAE
-363 ETNVDE
+363 QDKSDE
-369 SVEKLN
+369 SNGQLEGENTSAV
-375 ADSTTAALAE
+375 SGE
-385 AEVKEQDAAETKQ
+385 AEVAEGQAAEAKQ
-398 EDSTAVPDQMDL
+398 EEGAATNPDQMDV

-419 ENADGTATAKPKYQ
+419 ETVDGTSIEKPKYQ
-433 PTAAEIALREIKTAY
+433 PTPAEIALREIKTAY

-465 QAALDQYQ
+465 QAALDQYR

-508 RDTEWLS
+508 GDTEWLS

-540 CAVPTSIMRESY
+540 CAAPVSIIKESY

-576 YSKKAEGTYDRE
+576 YSKKAQSSFDRE
-588 PLNFTKFEK
+588 PLEFTKFEK
-597 EIGEFKQTQIYNR
+597 EIDEFKQKQIYNR
-610 IYETEEKENSF
+610 IYDTEEKENS
-621 HIFFHQ
+621 
-627 LDNFETDSFLWV
+627 
-639 TAHGIEA
+639 
-646 AFEPKERYDPKLAR
+646 
-660 AMPKALQEAE
+660 
-670 EGDEDPEN
+670 
-678 GEG
+678 

>member
-1 MAESQQP
+1 MRHRAVATQP
-8 SNGPMAPSN
+8 TWQNLNSLAMPPRRLPTLLLQPPRPHRNPAIRSLSILKPTVTGPTGLIARRIGTTGAARGAGERVAAVEEEGEAGEVAAVVPSIAIAAAQGQSASS
-17 PPPTASTEATSTSN
+17 PPPSPLAFPALASRYLCDLPLESSWATNAILRSENAPKSN
-31 SQPASDA
+31 NRP
-38 PANGDRSDR
+38 G
-47 NDRKKNWDDRRG
+47 G
-59 QRGRD
+59 QEV
-64 RGRGGRGRGGR
+64 
-75 GGRDGA
+75 
-81 RGDNASGSKRR
+81 K
-92 PDNYAK
+92 PQ
-98 RRFDPAITTGED
+98 RRFDPALTTGDD
-110 GEPKQTNMSI
+110 GAPKQTNMSI

-211 EDPNIV
+211 EDPDIV
-217 TKINEKLPEQIRIW
+217 SKINEKLPEQIRIW
-231 GIQRTNNQFN
+231 GLQRTNNAFN

-265 QSYLGKKIVSSA
+265 QSYLGKKVISA
-277 NEKGVSEERFKPWED
+277 ASEKGVTEERFKPWDD
-292 IKEFWDDVEKND
+292 IKDFWEDVEKND

-309 AKLDDKTREEVIR
+309 AKLDDKTCEEVIR
-322 SMHSYTGEAEPED
+322 SMHLSSAEAQPED
-335 EGKDPLPTKRKA
+335 EDKESSSTKRKA
-347 EEEAGP
+347 DEEAGP
-353 DVSSKKTKAE
+353 DAPIKKAKTE
-363 ETNVDE
+363 QE
-369 SVEKLN
+369 N
-375 ADSTTAALAE
+375 ADQSTEQPEGQNTTAASEGQEEEGQAG
-385 AEVKEQDAAETKQ
+385 ETKQ
-398 EDSTAVPDQMDL
+398 EDPVAAADQMDV
-410 DEKPTDAPT
+410 DEKPIDAST
-419 ENADGTATAKPKYQ
+419 ENADGTPAAKPKYQ
-433 PTAAEIALREIKTAY
+433 PTPAELALREIKTAY

-465 QAALDQYQ
+465 QAALDQYR

-508 RDTEWLS
+508 GDTEWLS

-540 CAVPTSIMRESY
+540 CAVPVSIIKDSY

-576 YSKKAEGTYDRE
+576 YSKKAEGSYDRE

-597 EIGEFKQTQIYNR
+597 EINEFKQEQIYNR
-610 IYETEEKENSF
+610 IYDTEEKENS
-621 HIFFHQ
+621 
-627 LDNFETDSFLWV
+627 
-639 TAHGIEA
+639 
-646 AFEPKERYDPKLAR
+646 
-660 AMPKALQEAE
+660 
-670 EGDEDPEN
+670 
-678 GEG
+678 

>member
-1 MAESQQP
+1 MLKPTVTGPTGLIARRIGTTGAARGAGERVVAVEEEGEAGEVAAVVP
-8 SNGPMAPSN
+8 SIAIAAAQGQSASS
-17 PPPTASTEATSTSN
+17 PPPSLLAFPALASRYLCDLPVEGSWATN
-31 SQPASDA
+31 AILRGENA
-38 PANGDRSDR
+38 PKPNNRPG
-47 NDRKKNWDDRRG
+47 G
-59 QRGRD
+59 QEV
-64 RGRGGRGRGGR
+64 
-75 GGRDGA
+75 
-81 RGDNASGSKRR
+81 K
-92 PDNYAK
+92 PQ
-98 RRFDPAITTGED
+98 RRFDPALTTGDD
-110 GEPKQTNMSI
+110 GAPKQTNMSI

-211 EDPNIV
+211 EDPDIV
-217 TKINEKLPEQIRIW
+217 SKINEKLPEQIRIW
-231 GIQRTNNQFN
+231 GLQRTNNAFN

-265 QSYLGKKIVSSA
+265 QSYLGKKVISA
-277 NEKGVSEERFKPWED
+277 ASEKGVTEERFKPWDD
-292 IKEFWDDVEKND
+292 IKDFWEDVEKND
-304 IQPIL
+304 ILPIL
-309 AKLDDKTREEVIR
+309 ERLDDKTREEVIR
-322 SMHSYTGEAEPED
+322 SMHLSSAEAQPED
-335 EGKDPLPTKRKA
+335 EDKESSSTKRKA
-347 EEEAGP
+347 DEEAGP
-353 DVSSKKTKAE
+353 DVPIKKAKTE
-363 ETNVDE
+363 QENTDQSTEQLEGQN
-369 SVEKLN
+369 
-375 ADSTTAALAE
+375 TTAASEGQVEEGQAG
-385 AEVKEQDAAETKQ
+385 ETKQ
-398 EDSTAVPDQMDL
+398 EDPVAAADQMDV
-410 DEKPTDAPT
+410 DEKPTEAPA
-419 ENADGTATAKPKYQ
+419 ENADGTPAAKPKYQ
-433 PTAAEIALREIKTAY
+433 PTPAELALREIKTAY

-465 QAALDQYQ
+465 QAALDQYR

-508 RDTEWLS
+508 GDTEWLS

-540 CAVPTSIMRESY
+540 CAVPVSIIKDSY

-576 YSKKAEGTYDRE
+576 YSKKAEGSYDRE

-597 EIGEFKQTQIYNR
+597 EINEFKQEQIYNR
-610 IYETEEKENSF
+610 IYDTEEKENS
-621 HIFFHQ
+621 
-627 LDNFETDSFLWV
+627 
-639 TAHGIEA
+639 
-646 AFEPKERYDPKLAR
+646 
-660 AMPKALQEAE
+660 
-670 EGDEDPEN
+670 
-678 GEG
+678 